1 MVSCNIQYGLWAPY
15 YRSDWGSQRL
25 LHAQD
30 PPASGWTSLWW
41 KRRSIHGSVNTHSIL
56 TAQQAELRTGVQRIE
71 NSHLLSVW
79 AKSSFFFIKL
89 FCSSFIWK
97 HFLLKP
103 ENEKKKEAAAAAT
116 ARALCTSG
124 GPWVKP
130 APWLYSGGNP
140 KQGRHFSPDNK
151 VCYDTIKAKA
161 RGPDSQCRGIERWVK
176 AQALGSG
183 WLGLRSAST

>member
-103 ENEKKKEAAAAAT
+103 ENEKKKGSSLEPLQT
-116 ARALCTSG
+116 HCLIFSEPRPPLS
-124 GPWVKP
+124 P
-130 APWLYSGGNP
+130 APRTDGHTSDLLSGPCSHHSLYVTNGAWN
-140 KQGRHFSPDNK
+140 
-151 VCYDTIKAKA
+151 
-161 RGPDSQCRGIERWVK
+161 
-176 AQALGSG
+176 
-183 WLGLRSAST
+183 

>member
-1 MVSCNIQYGLWAPY
+1 MVSCNIQYSLWAPY
-15 YRSDWGSQRL
+15 CRSDWGSQRL

-56 TAQQAELRTGVQRIE
+56 TARQPELRTGVQRVE
-71 NSHLLSVW
+71 NRHLLSVW

-103 ENEKKKEAAAAAT
+103 ENEKKKSSSSSCSLYNIWRSMSKTGIMIIQWRKPQTREAF
-116 ARALCTSG
+116 RPRPQSVL
-124 GPWVKP
+124 WH
-130 APWLYSGGNP
+130 
-140 KQGRHFSPDNK
+140 KQG
-151 VCYDTIKAKA
+151 
-161 RGPDSQCRGIERWVK
+161 
-176 AQALGSG
+176 
-183 WLGLRSAST
+183 